1 MKKLK
6 LTDIAPYSGKRVQ
19 PFDGVKRYI
28 STGDLKGDNL
38 SFEDVTYESKPSR
51 ADIIVREGDILFAK
65 MTNTNKAL
73 QIDKEHDGI
82 IVSTGFSVHRP
93 LENKM
98 FGEYFLHFLK
108 HNSFQRQ
115 KNKLCTGAIQSAI
128 SNSGIEKIFVP
139 VPDYDNQLHIANLLS
154 KSENLINQRKE
165 SIRLLDEFLKSTF
178 LEMFGDAVKN
188 EKKWNKSELKNLAKV
203 RIGPFGSLLHREDY
217 VQNGVPLVNP
227 SHIGKGKIFIDPE
240 LTISKA
246 KMKELTAYV
255 MHEGDVV
262 LGRRGEIG
270 RCAVVT
276 KKEDGYLCG
285 TGSIYI
291 RPTKDLNPIFL
302 YNIIS
307 SASMRKVLENSAKGI
322 TMKNLNSGIIEKLKI
337 PVPSVELQ
345 TQFAQIVEKT
355 EFLKAQYQQSLQ
367 ELENLYGSLSQ
378 KAFRG
383 ELVSKKKETKV
394 VTLTPETKLVQT
406 ELTKQQAF
414 LRKLMLASHI
424 IHELCD
430 EPTFGHTKLM
440 KLLYLSEQAGG
451 MALQTNYKK
460 FAAGPFDGKTLT
472 LIDKEFVKNKWFTIE
487 KRSFTI
493 GGQKREATVYK
504 KTEKSL
510 LYKKHFDNYFE
521 SEAETI
527 NRIIALFRKE
537 KTQTAEIVAT
547 LYFAWKELI
556 TANTMISEDSLVK
569 GFYQFHKEKRK
580 FTEEQILLGYEY
592 MQTNELYPESVLDC

>member
-6 LTDIAPYSGKRVQ
+6 LPDIAPYSGKRVQ
-19 PFDGVKRYI
+19 PFDGVKRYM

-51 ADIIVREGDILFAK
+51 ADILVSEGDILFAK

-73 QIDKEHDGI
+73 QIDKELDGI

-93 LENKM
+93 VENEL

-128 SNSGIEKIFVP
+128 SNSGIERIFVP
-139 VPDYDNQLHIANLLS
+139 VPDYNDQIHIANLLS
-154 KSENLINQRKE
+154 KAENLIAQRKE

-178 LEMFGDAVKN
+178 LEMFGDPEKNPKNLPFTTLEKLCSVIVDCPHSTPVKSKEATN
-188 EKKWNKSELKNLAKV
+188 YPCIRTSELTNGYISWDSMQYLDEDEYIKRTQRLIPEAGDIV
-203 RIGPFGSLLHREDY
+203 YGREGTYGEAIRIPKTHKFSLGQRTMLFRPDY
-217 VQNGVPLVNP
+217 
-227 SHIGKGKIFIDPE
+227 
-240 LTISKA
+240 
-246 KMKELTAYV
+246 
-255 MHEGDVV
+255 
-262 LGRRGEIG
+262 
-270 RCAVVT
+270 
-276 KKEDGYLCG
+276 KK
-285 TGSIYI
+285 TNS
-291 RPTKDLNPIFL
+291 IFL
-302 YNIIS
+302 WAMVRSEFVY
-307 SASMRKVLENSAKGI
+307 RQAK
-322 TMKNLNSGIIEKLKI
+322 KKNSGSTVGHVNVKDIKQFRIFN
-337 PVPSVELQ
+337 PPTELQ
-345 TQFAQIVEKT
+345 TKFAQIVEKT
-355 EFLKAQYQQSLQ
+355 ETLKTQYQQSLQ

-383 ELVSKKKETKV
+383 ELVSKKKEAKV
-394 VTLTPETKLVQT
+394 IALTPEPKLVQP
-406 ELTKQQAF
+406 ELNKQQAF

-424 IHELCD
+424 IHELCE

-472 LIDKEFVKNKWFTIE
+472 LIDQEFAKNKWFVIE
-487 KRSFTI
+487 KKTFSI
-493 GGQKREATVYK
+493 NGQQREATVYR
-504 KTEKSL
+504 KTDKSL

-521 SEAETI
+521 SETDTI
-527 NRIIALFRKE
+527 NRIIELFRKE
-537 KTQTAEIVAT
+537 KTQTTEIVAT

-556 TANTMISEDSLVK
+556 IANTMISKNSLVK
-569 GFYQFHKEKRK
+569 SFYQFHKEKKK

-592 MQTNELYPESVLDC
+592 MLKNELYPQ